1 MGMENMSGGM
11 QVIMMVN
18 GPIIKLLALEL
29 TFGLMG
35 ENILVIG

>member
-18 GPIIKLLALEL
+18 GLIIKSLALEL